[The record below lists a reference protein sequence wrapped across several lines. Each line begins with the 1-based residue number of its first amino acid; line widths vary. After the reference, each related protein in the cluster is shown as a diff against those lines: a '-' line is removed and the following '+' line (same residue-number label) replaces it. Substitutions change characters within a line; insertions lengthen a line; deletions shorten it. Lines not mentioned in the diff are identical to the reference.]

1 MTSRELRKSG
11 AADDGSDWEQEMVRW
26 MAPFLAAL
34 GHKGRR
40 RWAPVY
46 LHGLLGPGDRK
57 SVQPMAARIA
67 PDDHEQLHHFIA
79 TSAWDPAPLE
89 TALAH
94 EAERLVGGPDAVLI
108 IDDTS
113 LLKQGTHSVG
123 VTRQYSGQAGKRTN
137 CQTLVSLTLA
147 RGEVP
152 VPVALRLFLPEEWT
166 QAPARLRRAGVPAPA
181 HTYRTKGAIAL
192 AELDRIR
199 AAGVTFGTVL
209 ADTGYGASAAFRQAL
224 TARDLTWAVGIV
236 RTQKVFPAHVRLR
249 TPRPSPSGGRPR
261 RHGMPSHVSRGA
273 DAVLAM
279 ARWRSVSWRTG
290 TRGPLCAKFAAVR
303 VRVADGLQASK
314 GQHLPGELAWL
325 VGEWRTSGE
334 RKYYLTNHPAGT
346 PLRTLAAAIKAR
358 WVCEQ
363 AHQQLKEELGLDHF
377 EGRSWL
383 GLHHHAL
390 FTMLAFTFL
399 QHHRLRTMR
408 GKKNGGRRATTP
420 PDPPR
425 RSSRAPRRLVRAGSA
440 PLPRLQRAR
449 PISSAAL
456 KHVAK

>member
-1 MTSRELRKSG
+1 M
-11 AADDGSDWEQEMVRW
+11 ARW

-67 PDDHEQLHHFIA
+67 PADHEQLHHFIA

-89 TALAH
+89 TALAQ

-113 LLKQGTHSVG
+113 LLKQGQHSVG
-123 VTRQYSGQAGKRTN
+123 VARQYSGQAGKTTN
-137 CQTLVSLTLA
+137 CQTMVSLTLA

-166 QAPARLRRAGVPAPA
+166 RSPARLRRAGVPPA
-181 HTYRTKGAIAL
+181 VHAYRTKGAIAL
-192 AELDRIR
+192 AELDRVC
-199 AAGVTFGTVL
+199 AAGVTVGTVL
-209 ADTGYGASAAFRQAL
+209 ADAGYGVSAEFRHAL
-224 TARDLTWAVGIV
+224 TARGLTWAVGTV
-236 RTQKVFPAHVRLR
+236 RTQKVFPAHVQLR
-249 TPRPSPSGGRPR
+249 TPRPSRGRPR
-261 RHGMPSHVSRGA
+261 RHAVPSHVSRPA
-273 DAVLAM
+273 EDVLAA
-279 ARWRSVSWRTG
+279 ARWRSVSWRMG
-290 TRGPLCAKFAAVR
+290 TRGPLRAQFAAVR
-303 VRVADGLQASK
+303 VRVADGPLAAK

-325 VGEWRTSGE
+325 VGEWRPNGE

-346 PLRTLAAAIKAR
+346 PLGILAAAIKAR

-399 QHHRLRTMR
+399 QHQRLRTTR
-408 GKKNGGRRATTP
+408 GKKNDGRGAAAP
-420 PDPPR
+420 ADAPR
-425 RSSRAPRRLVRAGSA
+425 DTSRAPRRPERADPPA
-440 PLPRLQRAR
+440 LPRLRRAR
-449 PISSAAL
+449 PLSPAAVRN
-456 KHVAK
+456 VAK

>member
-1 MTSRELRKSG
+1 MTPRASRQRS
-11 AADDGSDWEQEMVRW
+11 AADDGSAWEQEMARW

-57 SVQPMAARIA
+57 SVQPMSARIA
-67 PDDHEQLHHFIA
+67 PADHEQLHHFIA

-113 LLKQGTHSVG
+113 LLKQGMHSVG
-123 VTRQYSGQAGKRTN
+123 VARQYSGQAGKQAN
-137 CQTLVSLTLA
+137 CQALVSLTLA

-152 VPVALRLFLPEEWT
+152 VPVALRLFLPEAWT
-166 QAPARLRRAGVPAPA
+166 EAPARLRRAGVPAAA
-181 HTYRTKGAIAL
+181 HAYRTKGTIAL
-192 AELDRIR
+192 AELDRVR

-209 ADTGYGASAAFRQAL
+209 ADAGYGASAEFRHAL
-224 TARDLTWAVGIV
+224 SARDLTWAVGIG
-236 RTQKVFPAHVRLR
+236 RTQKVFPAQVRLR
-249 TPRPSPSGGRPR
+249 MPRPTRGRPR
-261 RHGMPSHVSRGA
+261 RHGVPSHVSRSA
-273 DAVLAM
+273 EAMLAT
-279 ARWRSVSWRTG
+279 ARWQSVSWRTG
-290 TRGPLCAKFAAVR
+290 TRGPLRAKFAAVR
-303 VRVADGLQASK
+303 VRVADGIQASK

-325 VGEWRTSGE
+325 VGEWRTTGE

-346 PLRTLAAAIKAR
+346 ALRTLAAAIKAR

-399 QHHRLRTMR
+399 QHHRLRTTR
-408 GKKNGGRRATTP
+408 GKKNGGRGTTTP
-420 PDPPR
+420 ADPPR
-425 RSSRAPRRLVRAGSA
+425 GASRAPRRLERAGPPA
-440 PLPRLQRAR
+440 LPRLRRAR
-449 PISSAAL
+449 PISSATV
-456 KHVAK
+456 KNVAK

>member
-1 MTSRELRKSG
+1 
-11 AADDGSDWEQEMVRW
+11 

-67 PDDHEQLHHFIA
+67 PADHEQLHHFIA
-79 TSAWDPAPLE
+79 TSAWDPTPLE

-123 VTRQYSGQAGKRTN
+123 VARQYSGQAGKRAN

-166 QAPARLRRAGVPAPA
+166 RAPARLRRAGVPAAA
-181 HTYRTKGAIAL
+181 HAYHTKGAIAL

-199 AAGVTFGTVL
+199 AAGITFSTVL
-209 ADTGYGASAAFRQAL
+209 ADAGYGAGATFRQAL

-236 RTQKVFPAHVRLR
+236 RTQKVFPAQVRLR
-249 TPRPSPSGGRPR
+249 TPRQTRGRPR
-261 RHGMPSHVSRGA
+261 RHGVPSHVSRGA
-273 DAVLAM
+273 DEVLRT
-279 ARWRSVSWRTG
+279 ARWQSVSWRTG
-290 TRGPLCAKFAAVR
+290 RRGSLRAKFAAVR
-303 VRVADGLQASK
+303 VRVADGIQASK
-314 GQHLPGELAWL
+314 GH
-325 VGEWRTSGE
+325 
-334 RKYYLTNHPAGT
+334 HPS
-346 PLRTLAAAIKAR
+346 R
-358 WVCEQ
+358 
-363 AHQQLKEELGLDHF
+363 H
-377 EGRSWL
+377 S
-383 GLHHHAL
+383 
-390 FTMLAFTFL
+390 
-399 QHHRLRTMR
+399 
-408 GKKNGGRRATTP
+408 
-420 PDPPR
+420 PR
-425 RSSRAPRRLVRAGSA
+425 CVARSSP
-440 PLPRLQRAR
+440 P
-449 PISSAAL
+449 
-456 KHVAK
+456 